1 MLESPV
7 DQARS
12 EAAARLRRAL
22 AGPMAAGLVN
32 GSENPV
38 WRDHMSVEI
47 GKPAPD
53 FTLPKAGGGTVTL
66 SALRGRKVIVYFYP
80 KADTSGCTK
89 EACGFNDALPEFE
102 GVDAAIIGISKDPVP
117 ALNKFAAKYGLTFT
131 LASAKD
137 DDTVERYGAWVE
149 KSMYGRK
156 YMGIDRS
163 TVLVDEQGIVR
174 GLWRGVRVPGH
185 VEAVL
190 AAAQKA

>member
-1 MLESPV
+1 
-7 DQARS
+7 
-12 EAAARLRRAL
+12 
-22 AGPMAAGLVN
+22 
-32 GSENPV
+32 
-38 WRDHMSVEI
+38 MSVEI

-66 SALRGRKVIVYFYP
+66 SALRGKKVIVYFYP

-102 GVDAAIIGISKDPVP
+102 GVDAEIIGISKDPVP

-190 AAAQKA
+190 AAAQKG

>member
-1 MLESPV
+1 MT
-7 DQARS
+7 
-12 EAAARLRRAL
+12 
-22 AGPMAAGLVN
+22 
-32 GSENPV
+32 
-38 WRDHMSVEI
+38 VEI

-53 FTLPKAGGGTVTL
+53 FTLPKAGGGTVSL
-66 SALRGRKVIVYFYP
+66 SALKGRKVIVYFYP

-89 EACGFNDALPEFE
+89 EACGFNDTLPEFE
-102 GVDAAIIGISKDPVP
+102 GVDATIIGISKDPIP

-163 TVLVDEQGIVR
+163 TVLVDEQGVVR
-174 GLWRGVRVPGH
+174 GLWRGVKVPGH

-190 AAAQKA
+190 KALQG

>member
-1 MLESPV
+1 MT
-7 DQARS
+7 
-12 EAAARLRRAL
+12 
-22 AGPMAAGLVN
+22 
-32 GSENPV
+32 
-38 WRDHMSVEI
+38 VEI
-47 GKPAPD
+47 GKSAPD
-53 FTLPKAGGGTVTL
+53 FTLPKAGGGTVSL
-66 SALRGRKVIVYFYP
+66 AALKGRKVIVYFYP

-89 EACGFNDALPEFE
+89 EACGFNDTLPEFE
-102 GVDAAIIGISKDPVP
+102 GVDATIIGISKDPIP

-163 TVLVDEQGIVR
+163 TVLVDEQGVVR
-174 GLWRGVRVPGH
+174 GLWRGVKVPGH

-190 AAAQKA
+190 KALQG

>member
-1 MLESPV
+1 MAKTSG
-7 DQARS
+7 
-12 EAAARLRRAL
+12 
-22 AGPMAAGLVN
+22 GPAVGD
-32 GSENPV
+32 
-38 WRDHMSVEI
+38 R
-47 GKPAPD
+47 APD
-53 FTLPKAGGGTVTL
+53 FTMPRDGGGTIKL
-66 SALRGRKVIVYFYP
+66 SDLKGKAVVLYFYP
-80 KADTSGCTK
+80 KDDTTGCTK

-190 AAAQKA
+190 AAAKG

>member
-1 MLESPV
+1 
-7 DQARS
+7 
-12 EAAARLRRAL
+12 
-22 AGPMAAGLVN
+22 
-32 GSENPV
+32 
-38 WRDHMSVEI
+38 MSVEI

-53 FTLPKAGGGTVTL
+53 FTLPKAGGGTISL
-66 SALRGRKVIVYFYP
+66 SALRGRKAIVYFYP

-102 GVDAAIIGISKDPVP
+102 GVDAEIIGISKDPVP

-190 AAAQKA
+190 AAAQKG

>member
-1 MLESPV
+1 
-7 DQARS
+7 
-12 EAAARLRRAL
+12 
-22 AGPMAAGLVN
+22 
-32 GSENPV
+32 
-38 WRDHMSVEI
+38 MSVEI

-102 GVDAAIIGISKDPVP
+102 GVDAEIIGISKDPVP

-190 AAAQKA
+190 AAAQGKAAA

>member
-1 MLESPV
+1 
-7 DQARS
+7 
-12 EAAARLRRAL
+12 
-22 AGPMAAGLVN
+22 
-32 GSENPV
+32 
-38 WRDHMSVEI
+38 MSVEI

-53 FTLPKAGGGTVTL
+53 FTLPKAGGGTVSL
-66 SALRGRKVIVYFYP
+66 SALRGRTVIVYFYP

-190 AAAQKA
+190 AAAQGRN

>member
-1 MLESPV
+1 MT
-7 DQARS
+7 
-12 EAAARLRRAL
+12 
-22 AGPMAAGLVN
+22 
-32 GSENPV
+32 
-38 WRDHMSVEI
+38 VEI

-53 FTLPKAGGGTVTL
+53 FTLPKAGGGTVSL
-66 SALRGRKVIVYFYP
+66 SALKGRKVIVYFYP

-89 EACGFNDALPEFE
+89 EACGFNDALPEFS
-102 GVDAAIIGISKDPVP
+102 GVDAEIIGISKDPVP
-117 ALNKFAAKYGLTFT
+117 ALNKFAAKYSLTFT

-163 TVLVDEQGIVR
+163 TVLVDEQGVVR

-190 AAAQKA
+190 AAAKG

>member
-1 MLESPV
+1 MT
-7 DQARS
+7 
-12 EAAARLRRAL
+12 
-22 AGPMAAGLVN
+22 
-32 GSENPV
+32 
-38 WRDHMSVEI
+38 VEI
-47 GKPAPD
+47 GKSAPD
-53 FTLPKAGGGTVTL
+53 FTLPKAGGGTVSL
-66 SALRGRKVIVYFYP
+66 AALKGRKVIVYFYP

-89 EACGFNDALPEFE
+89 EACGFNDTLPEFE
-102 GVDAAIIGISKDPVP
+102 GVDATIIGISKDPIP

-163 TVLVDEQGIVR
+163 TVLVDEQGVVR
-174 GLWRGVRVPGH
+174 GLWRGVKVPGH

-190 AAAQKA
+190 KALQEHNAA

>member
-1 MLESPV
+1 
-7 DQARS
+7 
-12 EAAARLRRAL
+12 
-22 AGPMAAGLVN
+22 
-32 GSENPV
+32 
-38 WRDHMSVEI
+38 MSVEI

-66 SALRGRKVIVYFYP
+66 SALRGKKVIVYFYP

-89 EACGFNDALPEFE
+89 EACGFNDALPDFE
-102 GVDAAIIGISKDPVP
+102 GIDAEIIGISKDPVP

-190 AAAQKA
+190 AAAQGKVAA

>member
-1 MLESPV
+1 
-7 DQARS
+7 
-12 EAAARLRRAL
+12 
-22 AGPMAAGLVN
+22 
-32 GSENPV
+32 
-38 WRDHMSVEI
+38 MSVEI

-102 GVDAAIIGISKDPVP
+102 GVDAEIIGISKDPVP

-163 TVLVDEQGIVR
+163 TVLVDEQGVVR

-190 AAAQKA
+190 AAAQTG

>member
-1 MLESPV
+1 MT
-7 DQARS
+7 
-12 EAAARLRRAL
+12 
-22 AGPMAAGLVN
+22 
-32 GSENPV
+32 
-38 WRDHMSVEI
+38 VEI

-53 FTLPKAGGGTVTL
+53 FTLPKAGGGTVSL

-102 GVDAAIIGISKDPVP
+102 GVDATVIGISKDPVP

-190 AAAQKA
+190 AAAQKG

>member
-1 MLESPV
+1 MT
-7 DQARS
+7 
-12 EAAARLRRAL
+12 
-22 AGPMAAGLVN
+22 
-32 GSENPV
+32 
-38 WRDHMSVEI
+38 VEI

-89 EACGFNDALPEFE
+89 EACGFNDALPEFQ
-102 GVDAAIIGISKDPVP
+102 GIDAEVIGISKDPVP

-174 GLWRGVRVPGH
+174 GLWRGVRVAGH

-190 AAAQKA
+190 AAAQGKAA

>member
-1 MLESPV
+1 MT
-7 DQARS
+7 
-12 EAAARLRRAL
+12 
-22 AGPMAAGLVN
+22 
-32 GSENPV
+32 
-38 WRDHMSVEI
+38 VEI

-53 FTLPKAGGGTVTL
+53 FTLPKAGGGTVSL

-89 EACGFNDALPEFE
+89 EACGFNDALPEFS
-102 GVDAAIIGISKDPVP
+102 GVDAEIVGISKDPVP
-117 ALNKFAAKYGLTFT
+117 ALNKFAAKYSLTFT

-163 TVLVDEQGIVR
+163 TVLVDETGVVR

-190 AAAQKA
+190 AAAKG

>member
-1 MLESPV
+1 MT
-7 DQARS
+7 
-12 EAAARLRRAL
+12 
-22 AGPMAAGLVN
+22 
-32 GSENPV
+32 
-38 WRDHMSVEI
+38 VEI
-47 GKPAPD
+47 GEPAPD
-53 FTLPKAGGGTVTL
+53 FTLPKAGGGTVSL
-66 SALRGRKVIVYFYP
+66 SALKGRKVIVYFYP

-89 EACGFNDALPEFE
+89 EACGFNDALPEFS
-102 GVDAAIIGISKDPVP
+102 GVDAEIIGISKDPVP
-117 ALNKFAAKYGLTFT
+117 ALNKFAAKYSLTFT

-163 TVLVDEQGIVR
+163 TVLVDETGVVR

-190 AAAQKA
+190 AAAKG

>member
-1 MLESPV
+1 MT
-7 DQARS
+7 
-12 EAAARLRRAL
+12 
-22 AGPMAAGLVN
+22 
-32 GSENPV
+32 
-38 WRDHMSVEI
+38 VEI

-102 GVDAAIIGISKDPVP
+102 GVDAEIIGISKDPVP

-190 AAAQKA
+190 VAAKG

>member
-1 MLESPV
+1 MT
-7 DQARS
+7 
-12 EAAARLRRAL
+12 
-22 AGPMAAGLVN
+22 
-32 GSENPV
+32 
-38 WRDHMSVEI
+38 VEI

-53 FTLPKAGGGTVTL
+53 FTLPKAGGGTVSL
-66 SALRGRKVIVYFYP
+66 SALKGRKVIVYFYP

-89 EACGFNDALPEFE
+89 EACGFNDALPEFS
-102 GVDAAIIGISKDPVP
+102 GVDAEIVGISKDPVP

-137 DDTVERYGAWVE
+137 DDTVERYGAWIE

-163 TVLVDEQGIVR
+163 TVLVDEQGVVR

-190 AAAQKA
+190 AAAKE

>member
-1 MLESPV
+1 MT
-7 DQARS
+7 
-12 EAAARLRRAL
+12 
-22 AGPMAAGLVN
+22 
-32 GSENPV
+32 
-38 WRDHMSVEI
+38 VEI

-53 FTLPKAGGGTVTL
+53 FTLPKAGGGTVSL
-66 SALRGRKVIVYFYP
+66 SALKGRKVIVYFYP

-89 EACGFNDALPEFE
+89 EACGFNEALPDFA

-117 ALNKFAAKYGLTFT
+117 ALDKFAAKYGLSFT
-131 LASAKD
+131 LASARD

-163 TVLVDEQGIVR
+163 TVLVDETGIVR
-174 GLWRGVRVPGH
+174 GAWRNVKVPGH

-190 AAAQKA
+190 AATKV

>member
-1 MLESPV
+1 MT
-7 DQARS
+7 
-12 EAAARLRRAL
+12 
-22 AGPMAAGLVN
+22 
-32 GSENPV
+32 
-38 WRDHMSVEI
+38 VEI
-47 GKPAPD
+47 GKSAPD
-53 FTLPKAGGGTVTL
+53 FTLPKAGGGTVSL
-66 SALRGRKVIVYFYP
+66 AALKGRKVIVYFYP

-89 EACGFNDALPEFE
+89 EACGFNDTLPEFE
-102 GVDAAIIGISKDPVP
+102 GVDATIIGISKDPIP

-163 TVLVDEQGIVR
+163 TVLVDEQGVVR
-174 GLWRGVRVPGH
+174 GLWRGVKVPGH

-190 AAAQKA
+190 KAVQG

>member
-1 MLESPV
+1 MT
-7 DQARS
+7 
-12 EAAARLRRAL
+12 
-22 AGPMAAGLVN
+22 
-32 GSENPV
+32 
-38 WRDHMSVEI
+38 VET

-66 SALRGRKVIVYFYP
+66 SALKGRKVIVYFYP

-102 GVDAAIIGISKDPVP
+102 GVDAEIIGISKDPVP
-117 ALNKFAAKYGLTFT
+117 ALNKFAAKYSLTFT

-190 AAAQKA
+190 AAAQKG

>member
-1 MLESPV
+1 MT
-7 DQARS
+7 
-12 EAAARLRRAL
+12 
-22 AGPMAAGLVN
+22 
-32 GSENPV
+32 
-38 WRDHMSVEI
+38 VEI

-53 FTLPKAGGGTVTL
+53 FTLPKAGGGTVSL
-66 SALRGRKVIVYFYP
+66 SALKGRKVIVYFYP

-89 EACGFNDALPEFE
+89 EACGFNDALPEFS
-102 GVDAAIIGISKDPVP
+102 GVDAEIIGISKDPVP
-117 ALNKFAAKYGLTFT
+117 ALNKFAAKYSLTFT

-190 AAAQKA
+190 AAAQGKAA

>member
-1 MLESPV
+1 MT
-7 DQARS
+7 
-12 EAAARLRRAL
+12 
-22 AGPMAAGLVN
+22 
-32 GSENPV
+32 
-38 WRDHMSVEI
+38 VEI

-53 FTLPKAGGGTVTL
+53 FTLPKAGGGTVSL
-66 SALRGRKVIVYFYP
+66 SALKGRKVIVYFYP

-102 GVDAAIIGISKDPVP
+102 GVDADIIGISKDPIP

-163 TVLVDEQGIVR
+163 TVLVDEQGVVR
-174 GLWRGVRVPGH
+174 GLWRGVKVPGH

-190 AAAQKA
+190 KAVQG

>member
-1 MLESPV
+1 MT
-7 DQARS
+7 
-12 EAAARLRRAL
+12 
-22 AGPMAAGLVN
+22 
-32 GSENPV
+32 
-38 WRDHMSVEI
+38 VEI

-53 FTLPKAGGGTVTL
+53 FTLPKAGGGTVSL
-66 SALRGRKVIVYFYP
+66 SALKGRKVIVYFYP

-89 EACGFNDALPEFE
+89 EACGFNDALPEFS
-102 GVDAAIIGISKDPVP
+102 GVDAEIIGISKDPVP
-117 ALNKFAAKYGLTFT
+117 ALNKFAAKYSLTFT

-163 TVLVDEQGIVR
+163 TVLVDETGVVR

-190 AAAQKA
+190 AAAKG

>member
-1 MLESPV
+1 
-7 DQARS
+7 
-12 EAAARLRRAL
+12 
-22 AGPMAAGLVN
+22 
-32 GSENPV
+32 
-38 WRDHMSVEI
+38 MSVEI

-66 SALRGRKVIVYFYP
+66 SALRGKKVIVYFYP

-102 GVDAAIIGISKDPVP
+102 GVDAEIIGISKDPVP
-117 ALNKFAAKYGLTFT
+117 ALNKFAAKYSLTFT

-163 TVLVDEQGIVR
+163 TVLVDEQGVVR

-190 AAAQKA
+190 AAAQQG

>member
-1 MLESPV
+1 
-7 DQARS
+7 
-12 EAAARLRRAL
+12 
-22 AGPMAAGLVN
+22 
-32 GSENPV
+32 
-38 WRDHMSVEI
+38 MSVEI

-102 GVDAAIIGISKDPVP
+102 GVDAEIIGISKDPVP

-156 YMGIDRS
+156 YMGIERS
-163 TVLVDEQGIVR
+163 AFLVDEKGKLAEVWYKISPKATPEN
-174 GLWRGVRVPGH
+174 L
-185 VEAVL
+185 L
-190 AAAQKA
+190 AALAA

>member
-1 MLESPV
+1 
-7 DQARS
+7 
-12 EAAARLRRAL
+12 
-22 AGPMAAGLVN
+22 
-32 GSENPV
+32 
-38 WRDHMSVEI
+38 MSVEI
-47 GKPAPD
+47 GQSAPD

-102 GVDAAIIGISKDPVP
+102 GVDAEIIGISKDPVP

-190 AAAQKA
+190 AAAKR

>member
-1 MLESPV
+1 
-7 DQARS
+7 
-12 EAAARLRRAL
+12 
-22 AGPMAAGLVN
+22 
-32 GSENPV
+32 
-38 WRDHMSVEI
+38 MSVEI

-89 EACGFNDALPEFE
+89 EACGFNDALPDFE
-102 GVDAAIIGISKDPVP
+102 GVDAEIIGISKDPVP
-117 ALNKFAAKYGLTFT
+117 ALNKFAAKYSLTFT

-190 AAAQKA
+190 AAAQGKAA